1 MQSHRLYDWLGLLAL
16 TVMFGSAFL
25 LIKIAVTDVP
35 PMVIAAVRIVIGAI
49 VLVVMSYIQKES
61 FSQLKGYWVLIFF
74 ISLTGNCIPFFSV
87 AWGQQYIDSGMA
99 GILMGMMPLTTIV
112 LAHFLIAGER
122 LTIAKIIG
130 FILGFIGVV
139 ILMAP
144 EISLQDQSKFL
155 HLMGIW
161 AVLIAAISYAV
172 NSVIVHFLPKIS
184 LTLLSAGTLVM
195 SSVIMLPLAALEGV
209 EWVSQVDQ
217 LQIWSLILLGVFST
231 GLATIIYFRVVRHAG
246 PGFLSQI
253 NYLVPLWAVLLGI
266 TIGGESLTIYALV
279 AMVVILSGV
288 AVSQRS
294 KVYADSIYHD

>member
-1 MQSHRLYDWLGLLAL
+1 MQSPRLYDWLGLLAL

-35 PMVIAAVRIVIGAI
+35 PIVIAAVRIVIGAM
-49 VLVVMSYIQKES
+49 VLLAMCFIQKES
-61 FSQLKGYWVLIFF
+61 FSQLKGTWWLIFF
-74 ISLTGNCIPFFSV
+74 ISLTGNCIPFFAV

-112 LAHFLIAGER
+112 LAHFLIAGEK
-122 LTIAKIIG
+122 LTLAKIIG

-144 EISLQDQSKFL
+144 EISLQNQSSFL

-184 LTLLSAGTLVM
+184 LTLLSAGTLIM

-209 EWVSQVDQ
+209 AWVNMVSP
-217 LQIWSLILLGVFST
+217 LQIWSLVLLGVFST
-231 GLATIIYFRVVRHAG
+231 GFATIIYFRVVRHAG
-246 PGFLSQI
+246 PSFLSQI
-253 NYLVPLWAVLLGI
+253 NYLVPLWAVFLGI
-266 TIGGESLTIYALV
+266 TIGGESLTLYAAI

-294 KVYADSIYHD
+294 KVYEDSIYHD